1 MNKLKVS
8 VIDNKTIYKKFIK
21 SGNIFYIQY
30 LLIKEDELK
39 ISNFIGLCVSVKK
52 KSNTIEL
59 KNNIKKEE
67 VKLLIYLQSPLL
79 LNLKILKRYKKKYR
93 LNKLYYK

>member
-1 MNKLKVS
+1 MNKLKIS
-8 VIDNKTIYKKFIK
+8 LLNNKTIHKKLIK
-21 SGNIFYIQY
+21 PGNIFYIQY
-30 LLIKEDELK
+30 VLIKEDELK
-39 ISNFIGLCVSVKK
+39 VSNFIGLCVSVKK

-67 VKLLIYLQSPLL
+67 IKLLIYLHSPLL
-79 LNLKILKRYKKKYR
+79 LDLKVLKKYKKKYR